1 MSDTWKGSPLESN
14 DLSTQNRYEIQR
26 RLGEG
31 GLGQVFLAWDKQLG
45 RQVAIKRLRDS
56 TREEETI
63 REAKILAT
71 LHHPNLVM
79 VYDFGRD
86 YAGAFVVMEL
96 VEGVNLENVVPGGGV
111 SLDFFEE
118 FADQICR
125 GLIAA
130 HARRIVHRD
139 LKPSNIML
147 QQHPDGTF
155 TVKILDFGLAK
166 SIEAPQPQT
175 MDQNNSVLGSI
186 YYMAPEQ
193 LTRQPV
199 DHRTDIYSLGAI
211 FYYVLTGRPP
221 FEGELVAQII
231 HAHLHVDPK
240 PVAELRPDLPPAV
253 SEIIHQMLA
262 KDPSHR
268 PPNVETVRNSLRL
281 AFGKSTSSSSVQTTT
296 TAAQLTTVTA
306 SAQSSQQPPSPRPFV
321 AVAPQFPETPKKK
334 TLPPTL
340 VAALVVVVLLGIGV
354 YFFLTNSQPLPPTQA
369 KQPSSDQSLT
379 LRPKPTSTNPVT
391 EVSTPAVAVTATTS
405 GPYSQRAFSTLNP
418 LDKSALL
425 AAVGTMAE
433 VEGTII
439 RLGQNREGT
448 IRYLNFSDN
457 YKDTLTLVFFVRGN
471 ERAFSE
477 ENLRKF
483 LNKRVRVRGQ
493 ISEHK
498 GSPQI
503 VINDLFQIQIL

>member
-1 MSDTWKGSPLESN
+1 
-14 DLSTQNRYEIQR
+14 
-26 RLGEG
+26 
-31 GLGQVFLAWDKQLG
+31 
-45 RQVAIKRLRDS
+45 
-56 TREEETI
+56 
-63 REAKILAT
+63 
-71 LHHPNLVM
+71 
-79 VYDFGRD
+79 
-86 YAGAFVVMEL
+86 
-96 VEGVNLENVVPGGGV
+96 
-111 SLDFFEE
+111 
-118 FADQICR
+118 
-125 GLIAA
+125 
-130 HARRIVHRD
+130 
-139 LKPSNIML
+139 
-147 QQHPDGTF
+147 
-155 TVKILDFGLAK
+155 
-166 SIEAPQPQT
+166 
-175 MDQNNSVLGSI
+175 
-186 YYMAPEQ
+186 
-193 LTRQPV
+193 
-199 DHRTDIYSLGAI
+199 
-211 FYYVLTGRPP
+211 
-221 FEGELVAQII
+221 
-231 HAHLHVDPK
+231 
-240 PVAELRPDLPPAV
+240 
-253 SEIIHQMLA
+253 
-262 KDPSHR
+262 
-268 PPNVETVRNSLRL
+268 VRNSLRL

-340 VAALVVVVLLGIGV
+340 VAALVVVLLGIGV